1 MTDKIIFW
9 QKIKNV
15 FLVSECKVDLKRCS
29 GDDPEWDKII
39 RVQTIVRTN
48 VRTFISKL
56 PHRWRPSCWPG
67 GDNGI
72 DDII

>member
-39 RVQTIVRTN
+39 RV
-48 VRTFISKL
+48 
-56 PHRWRPSCWPG
+56 
-67 GDNGI
+67 
-72 DDII
+72 